1 MSQEFSDRFRHV
13 LADQFSGLSFTEACE
28 RSGTTVQAFSNL
40 TAKYSDQ
47 WALCQQEIQEAVLN
61 NVALNAWISR
71 SLLSDVGPHAVRTL
85 YDLMTDKAVTPSV
98 REKAA
103 KDVLDLIDVG
113 GKAHLGARLEE
124 TAARFAD
131 LAEIAADN
139 AEAINVVPAEADN
152 DVGMGNPTK

>member
-1 MSQEFSDRFRHV
+1 
-13 LADQFSGLSFTEACE
+13 
-28 RSGTTVQAFSNL
+28 
-40 TAKYSDQ
+40 
-47 WALCQQEIQEAVLN
+47 
-61 NVALNAWISR
+61 
-71 SLLSDVGPHAVRTL
+71 
-85 YDLMTDKAVTPSV
+85 MTDKAVTPSV